1 MGAERWR
8 VVNTGDYGEM
18 NKIYQSLQA
27 KLRKSGN
34 ARDLGGE
41 SGFFDMVLDFETII
55 LGRLLSDKIKDG
67 NGDSL
72 GYEVEE
78 LGQLLVNKAKEV
90 ETYAPKAAAG
100 LLAQAGKAYTAAGN
114 EALTVG
120 KVNSVSYMIFKRERE
135 SALAQMEKLPE
146 DFKGLEDFKGIK
158 VFHYGRQ
165 VDKPFFFK
173 EVEADFRNAE
183 RFLKLAV
190 TAVKKTEVAF
200 KGVLAPVSTAA
211 QEAYEAYTKTLKAGE
226 ADDEKIQE
234 DLFKLLKRWGEALDK
249 AVKSFEKKVE
259 EANAL
264 DEASEKLTV

>member
-158 VFHYGRQ
+158 VFHYGEQ

-173 EVEADFRNAE
+173 AVEADFRNAE
-183 RFLKLAV
+183 RFLRLAV
-190 TAVKKTEVAF
+190 TAAEETEVADRLQV
-200 KGVLAPVSTAA
+200 VLDSFHRPRTNNDFDSLQT
-211 QEAYEAYTKTLKAGE
+211 
-226 ADDEKIQE
+226 
-234 DLFKLLKRWGEALDK
+234 WGKELDK
-249 AVKSFEKKVE
+249 VV
-259 EANAL
+259 
-264 DEASEKLTV
+264 EKLEKVLKVGGKDVQGGKDEEEEGAFDV